1 MSGEVIGI
9 LIADDHPMFREGI
22 QLILAGAEDIVV
34 RAHAGTA
41 AEAFRLAR
49 EQTADVILLD
59 VSLPDV
65 DGLSAL
71 SQIKE
76 ASGGARTLILSMYA
90 DANHIL
96 RAFEM
101 GADGYIAKQS
111 ASRVLL
117 DGIRA
122 VHAGKPFVDEI
133 SQEELRRSPLPVP
146 AGVLDSD
153 VYEELEPLAPA
164 GSDGRDKN
172 SE

>member
-1 MSGEVIGI
+1 
-9 LIADDHPMFREGI
+9 MFREGL
-22 QLILAGAEDIVV
+22 QLILSGATDIVV
-34 RAHAGTA
+34 RGHAGTA
-41 AEAFRLAR
+41 AEAFRRAR

-76 ASGGARTLILSMYA
+76 ASGGARTLILSMHA

-96 RAFEM
+96 RALEM

-117 DGIRA
+117 DGIRT
-122 VHAGKPFVDEI
+122 VYAGKPFMDEI
-133 SQEELRRSPLPVP
+133 SQAELQRSPVPVP

-153 VYEELEPLAPA
+153 AHEEPQESTPA
-164 GSDGRDKN
+164 GNPRRETD